1 VNTLGDAPRT
11 QTRSITQPKSA
22 SMLVRP
28 ITASIL
34 RHLTEEEH
42 SLSELAK
49 MLGLSKGRISY
60 HLKRL
65 EEENLIIKTREEYYR
80 GGIRKFYRAVFP
92 LQVPKLRALSPS
104 EQEAQLLPIKTFLW
118 GYLLGKIGSQN
129 LDLHEVASPL
139 IDQYAQEIA
148 EAIEKQVDEDEYSN
162 ETKAEFLY
170 LSLLHKYTKMHL
182 EEDRISIKKL
192 GKKPHK
198 SAQALKPANPNLS
211 QKK

>member
-1 VNTLGDAPRT
+1 VKILGDAPRT
-11 QTRSITQPKSA
+11 QTRAITQPKSA

-42 SLSELAK
+42 SLGELAK
-49 MLGLSKGRISY
+49 LLGLSKSRISY

-65 EEENLIIKTREEYYR
+65 KEENLIIKTREEYYR

-92 LQVPKLRALSPS
+92 LQVPKLRSLLPA
-104 EQEAQLLPIKTFLW
+104 EQEALLRPIKTFLW

-148 EAIEKQVDEDEYSN
+148 EAIEVQIDEAEDSN
-162 ETKAEFLY
+162 ESKAEFLY
-170 LSLLHKYTKMHL
+170 LSLLNKYTKLHI
-182 EEDRISIKKL
+182 EEKKINIEKL
-192 GKKPHK
+192 GKKPPK
-198 SAQALKPANPNLS
+198 SS
-211 QKK
+211 STS

>member
-1 VNTLGDAPRT
+1 MKTLGDAPRT
-11 QTRSITQPKSA
+11 QTRSIKQPKSA

-34 RHLTEEEH
+34 RHLTEEER
-42 SLSELAK
+42 SLGELAK
-49 MLGLSKGRISY
+49 MLGLSKSRISY

-65 EEENLIIKTREEYYR
+65 EEENLIRKTREEYYR

-92 LQVPKLRALSPS
+92 LQVPKLRALSPA

-129 LDLHEVASPL
+129 LDLQEVASPL

-148 EAIEKQVDEDEYSN
+148 EAIEERVDEAKESDE
-162 ETKAEFLY
+162 ETAEFLY
-170 LSLLHKYTKMHL
+170 LSLLHEYTKLHL
-182 EEDRISIKKL
+182 EEGKISIEKL
-192 GKKPHK
+192 RMKLPK
-198 SAQALKPANPNLS
+198 SRS
-211 QKK
+211 TS

>member
-1 VNTLGDAPRT
+1 
-11 QTRSITQPKSA
+11 
-22 SMLVRP
+22 MLVRP

-42 SLSELAK
+42 SLGELAK

-92 LQVPKLRALSPS
+92 LQVPKLRSLSPA

-139 IDQYAQEIA
+139 LDQYTKEIA
-148 EAIEKQVDEDEYSN
+148 ELIEERVDEAEERAE
-162 ETKAEFLY
+162 ETAEFLY
-170 LSLLHKYTKMHL
+170 LSLLHKYTKLHL
-182 EEDRISIKKL
+182 EEEKISVKKL
-192 GKKPHK
+192 GKKPPK
-198 SAQALKPANPNLS
+198 TSS
-211 QKK
+211 TS

>member
-1 VNTLGDAPRT
+1 
-11 QTRSITQPKSA
+11 
-22 SMLVRP
+22 MLVRP

-42 SLSELAK
+42 SLGELAK

-65 EEENLIIKTREEYYR
+65 EEENLIKKTREEYYR

-92 LQVPKLRALSPS
+92 LQVPKLRSLSPA

-129 LDLHEVASPL
+129 LDPHELASPL
-139 IDQYAQEIA
+139 IEKYAQEIA
-148 EAIEKQVDEDEYSN
+148 ETIEKKIDEG
-162 ETKAEFLY
+162 ETSSEAHADFLY
-170 LSLLHKYTKMHL
+170 LSLLHKYAKLHL
-182 EEDRISIKKL
+182 KEEKISIEKL
-192 GKKPHK
+192 GNK
-198 SAQALKPANPNLS
+198 STKS
-211 QKK
+211 GKTS

>member
-1 VNTLGDAPRT
+1 MEVKNLGDTPRT
-11 QTRSITQPKSA
+11 QTRSIKQPKPA

-42 SLSELAK
+42 SLGELAK
-49 MLGLSKGRISY
+49 MLGLSKSRISY

-65 EEENLIIKTREEYYR
+65 EEENLIMKTREEYYR

-92 LQVPKLRALSPS
+92 LQVPKLRVLSPA

-118 GYLLGKIGSQN
+118 GYLLGEIGSQN
-129 LDLHEVASPL
+129 LDFHEVANPL

-148 EAIEKQVDEDEYSN
+148 EAIEEQIDKAEDSN
-162 ETKAEFLY
+162 ESKAEFLY
-170 LSLLHKYTKMHL
+170 LSLLHKYTKLHL
-182 EEDRISIKKL
+182 EEKKINIEKL
-192 GKKPHK
+192 GKNPPK
-198 SAQALKPANPNLS
+198 SS
-211 QKK
+211 STS

>member
-1 VNTLGDAPRT
+1 MKILGDAPRT
-11 QTRSITQPKSA
+11 QTRSIEQPKSA

-34 RHLTEEEH
+34 RHLTEEER
-42 SLSELAK
+42 SLGELAK
-49 MLGLSKGRISY
+49 MLGLSKSRISY

-65 EEENLIIKTREEYYR
+65 KEENLITKTREEYYR

-92 LQVPKLRALSPS
+92 LQVPKLRSLSPA
-104 EQEAQLLPIKTFLW
+104 EQEAQLRPIKTFLW

-148 EAIEKQVDEDEYSN
+148 EAIEEQIDEAEDSN
-162 ETKAEFLY
+162 ESKAEFLY
-170 LSLLHKYTKMHL
+170 LSLLHKYTKLHI
-182 EEDRISIKKL
+182 EEKKINIEKL
-192 GKKPHK
+192 GKKPPK
-198 SAQALKPANPNLS
+198 STS
-211 QKK
+211 

>member
-1 VNTLGDAPRT
+1 
-11 QTRSITQPKSA
+11 
-22 SMLVRP
+22 MLVRP

-42 SLSELAK
+42 SLGELAK
-49 MLGLSKGRISY
+49 MLGLSKSRISY

-65 EEENLIIKTREEYYR
+65 EEENLITKTREEYYR

-92 LQVPKLRALSPS
+92 LQVPKIRSLSPA

-139 IDQYAQEIA
+139 IDQYAQKIA
-148 EAIEKQVDEDEYSN
+148 EAIEERIDE
-162 ETKAEFLY
+162 AEDSSEANAELLY
-170 LSLLHKYTKMHL
+170 LTLLHKFTKLHL
-182 EEDRISIKKL
+182 EEGKISIEKL
-192 GKKPHK
+192 GNEHPK
-198 SAQALKPANPNLS
+198 SS
-211 QKK
+211 SSY

>member
-1 VNTLGDAPRT
+1 MKILGDAPRT
-11 QTRSITQPKSA
+11 QTRSIKQPKSA

-42 SLSELAK
+42 SLGELAK
-49 MLGLSKGRISY
+49 MLGLSKSRVSY

-92 LQVPKLRALSPS
+92 LQVPKLRSLSPA
-104 EQEAQLLPIKTFLW
+104 EQEAQLRPIKTFLW

-129 LDLHEVASPL
+129 LDLHEVTSPL

-148 EAIEKQVDEDEYSN
+148 EAIEEQIDEAEESN
-162 ETKAEFLY
+162 EAKAELLY
-170 LSLLHKYTKMHL
+170 LSLLHKYTKLHI
-182 EEDRISIKKL
+182 EEKKINIEKL
-192 GKKPHK
+192 GKKPPK
-198 SAQALKPANPNLS
+198 ASS
-211 QKK
+211 TS

>member
-1 VNTLGDAPRT
+1 
-11 QTRSITQPKSA
+11 
-22 SMLVRP
+22 MLVRP

-42 SLSELAK
+42 SLGELAR
-49 MLGLSKGRISY
+49 MLGLSKSRISY

-65 EEENLIIKTREEYYR
+65 EEENLIVKTREEYYR

-92 LQVPKLRALSPS
+92 LQVPTLRSLSPA

-148 EAIEKQVDEDEYSN
+148 EAIEKRVDETEDASEA
-162 ETKAEFLY
+162 KAEFLY
-170 LSLLHKYTKMHL
+170 LSLLHKYTKTHL
-182 EEDRISIKKL
+182 EEEKISIEKL
-192 GKKPHK
+192 GKKPPK
-198 SAQALKPANPNLS
+198 SS
-211 QKK
+211 STS

>member
-1 VNTLGDAPRT
+1 MKALGDTPRT
-11 QTRSITQPKSA
+11 QTRSIKQPKSA

-42 SLSELAK
+42 SLGELAK

-65 EEENLIIKTREEYYR
+65 EEENLITKTREEYYR
-80 GGIRKFYRAVFP
+80 GGIQKFYRAVFP
-92 LQVPKLRALSPS
+92 FQVPKLRSLSPA

-129 LDLHEVASPL
+129 LDLQEVASPL
-139 IDQYAQEIA
+139 IDQYAKEIA
-148 EAIEKQVDEDEYSN
+148 EAIEERVDQPENTSEA
-162 ETKAEFLY
+162 KAELLY
-170 LSLLHKYTKMHL
+170 LSLLHKYTKIHL
-182 EEDRISIKKL
+182 EEEKISIEKL
-192 GKKPHK
+192 RKKPPK
-198 SAQALKPANPNLS
+198 SS
-211 QKK
+211 STS